1 MKFLL
6 SDDERLKRAL
16 RKAHYA
22 KEWEDVGDRWQSQVM
37 RRVRSI
43 GPLKSGMPFWSDLE
57 YLVWRL
63 APVSCLLIA
72 SLSVLFLNMDFDFGN
87 DLLGTLRAEL
97 EEPSLSE
104 FFGFEG

>member
-6 SDDERLKRAL
+6 SDDKRLKRAL
-16 RKAHYA
+16 RTAHYA
-22 KEWEDVGDRWQSQVM
+22 KEEENVGEQWQSQVM

-43 GPLKSGMPFWSDLE
+43 GPLKSGASFWTDLE

-63 APVSCLLIA
+63 APVSCILVVA
-72 SLSVLFLNMDFDFGN
+72 LSILFVNIDFDFGN
-87 DLLGTLRAEL
+87 DLLGTLRVEL